1 MQLAEILKINS
12 VDDATEIII
21 RNRNA
26 RVVARGKRYQGA
38 IVDYACARVKSLTWE
53 DGNKLFIDLK

>member
-12 VDDATEIII
+12 VDNATEIII

-26 RVVARGKRYQGA
+26 RVVARGKRY
-38 IVDYACARVKSLTWE
+38 
-53 DGNKLFIDLK
+53 